1 MAAGGDPNPAVAGG
15 SGLNPTTVT
24 PVATAATGAGKVNAT
39 TTTTTTTAATAAG
52 AGAGAK
58 TPGQSNL
65 EKLLNQLGGQP
76 PQAVGEAGDTL
87 ARTGDATTPQLAN
100 NLESA
105 LLTTAA
111 KAQQQGAGGGRRFMN
126 FVAIAGC
133 TPSDGKELTFMV
145 ESKSGRSC
153 L

>member
-1 MAAGGDPNPAVAGG
+1 VPAAGG
-15 SGLNPTTVT
+15 
-24 PVATAATGAGKVNAT
+24 GKANA
-39 TTTTTTTAATAAG
+39 TTAATTGTKASG
-52 AGAGAK
+52 
-58 TPGQSNL
+58 GQSNL

>member
-1 MAAGGDPNPAVAGG
+1 MAVGGEKQPSSGAASGG
-15 SGLNPTTVT
+15 LTPTTVT
-24 PVATAATGAGKVNAT
+24 PVPAGGAGKANV
-39 TTTTTTTAATAAG
+39 TTAATTGTKASG
-52 AGAGAK
+52 
-58 TPGQSNL
+58 GQSNL
-65 EKLLNQLGGQP
+65 EKLLNQLGGQS
-76 PQAVGEAGDTL
+76 PQPAGGGGSETL
-87 ARTGDATTPQLAN
+87 ARTGDATTPQWAN

-133 TPSDGKELTFMV
+133 TPSDGMELTFMV